1 MGSAVL
7 PPHLSFL
14 WDPFSSK
21 ELGSKMEKDSKYQT
35 SVLPCLSFF
44 LSSRSIY
51 LWGLL
56 SSSQLNAESLLGHVC
71 EFSRGNVGGGGGF
84 PVHYVF
90 FWEISLT
97 WSLLTPPPQML
108 LEPDPFPAQILDP
121 TASVAAVS
129 SLYGLS
135 SWTPNSSIK
144 VSYPH
149 INLNHGNLPLHCC
162 CNKIWIWISLSPFS
176 LSLSHTHTQ
185 SLSLSFQLKYP
196 QWALTSK
203 SVHVSEKFLWIHHLL
218 LGLGWGGQGCVCGGV
233 STLYNGKDDRLITHS
248 FSAHRLEYSASWEL
262 DWR

>member
-1 MGSAVL
+1 M
-7 PPHLSFL
+7 LSL
-14 WDPFSSK
+14 SWDT
-21 ELGSKMEKDSKYQT
+21 Y
-35 SVLPCLSFF
+35 VSFPGAM
-44 LSSRSIY
+44 L
-51 LWGLL
+51 
-56 SSSQLNAESLLGHVC
+56 
-71 EFSRGNVGGGGGF
+71 VGEGGF

-176 LSLSHTHTQ
+176 LSLIHTHRV
-185 SLSLSFQLKYP
+185 SLSPSNSSIHNELWPASLSMSLRSSFGFTTFYLAWDEAGRGVCAGVFP
-196 QWALTSK
+196 LFTMGRMT
-203 SVHVSEKFLWIHHLL
+203 
-218 LGLGWGGQGCVCGGV
+218 GL
-233 STLYNGKDDRLITHS
+233 SLIPSQPTVLNIVL
-248 FSAHRLEYSASWEL
+248 AGSWTEGSG
-262 DWR
+262 